1 MDEKAGLHFNV
12 SADPLNFFDVNN
24 RLIGDRERSS
34 AGPPSLRRCG
44 ADDDIAP

>member
-1 MDEKAGLHFNV
+1 MKASLHRK

-24 RLIGDRERSS
+24 RLIGDRACSS

-44 ADDDIAP
+44 ADDDIAL